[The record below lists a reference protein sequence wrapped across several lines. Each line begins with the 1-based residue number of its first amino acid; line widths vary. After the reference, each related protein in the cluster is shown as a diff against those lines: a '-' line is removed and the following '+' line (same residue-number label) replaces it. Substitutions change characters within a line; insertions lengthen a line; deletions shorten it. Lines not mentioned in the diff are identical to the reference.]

1 MFVLDCSATMAWF
14 FEDETTQYTQTLLD
28 TLADKEIA
36 VVPSLWLLEVTNILL
51 VGERRGRNTV
61 EQSREFWETLQAL
74 PIEIEEY
81 SLEQCSSS
89 ISDLARTH
97 NLSAYDASYLDLAQR
112 RSLPLAT
119 LDKRLIAAAKACGVL
134 LWTMPSHQDLDNS
147 HSK

>member
-1 MFVLDCSATMAWF
+1 MH
-14 FEDETTQYTQTLLD
+14 
-28 TLADKEIA
+28 LADEATA

-61 EQSREFWETLQAL
+61 EQSKEFWETLQAL

-89 ISDLARTH
+89 IFDLARTH

-119 LDKRLIAAAKACGVL
+119 LDKRLMAAAKACGVP
-134 LWTMPSHQDLDNS
+134 LWTMSPNQNSDNS
-147 HSK
+147 Q

>member
-1 MFVLDCSATMAWF
+1 MFVLDCSATMACF
-14 FEDETTQYTQTLLD
+14 FEDEATKETQALLD
-28 TLADKEIA
+28 ALADEEIA

-61 EQSREFWETLQAL
+61 EQTKEFWETLRAL

-97 NLSAYDASYLDLAQR
+97 NLSAYDASYLSLAKR

-119 LDKRLIAAAKACGVL
+119 LDKRLLAAAKACGVS
-134 LWTMPSHQDLDNS
+134 LWTPNKNWDNS
-147 HSK
+147 Q

>member
-1 MFVLDCSATMAWF
+1 MFVLDCSATLAWF
-14 FEDETTQYTQTLLD
+14 FEDESTNYTQAILD
-28 TLADKEIA
+28 ALADEEIA

-51 VGERRGRNTV
+51 VGERKGRNTV
-61 EQSREFWETLQAL
+61 EQSMEFWETLQAL

-119 LDKRLIAAAKACGVL
+119 LDKRLMAAAKACGVS
-134 LWTMPSHQDLDNS
+134 LWTMPSQKKLDNS
-147 HSK
+147 Q